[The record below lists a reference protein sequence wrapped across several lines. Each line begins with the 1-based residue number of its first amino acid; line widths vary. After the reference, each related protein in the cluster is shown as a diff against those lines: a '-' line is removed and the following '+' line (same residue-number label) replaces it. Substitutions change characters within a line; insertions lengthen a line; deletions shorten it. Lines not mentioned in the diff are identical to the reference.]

1 MSFKRYSKEE
11 LVFGRKE
18 NKEKYLIYS
27 AKTRGIH
34 IVPKRVYRI
43 WMECNSSPIS
53 KICRKTKF
61 SRRDIKKILSLLIKR
76 GLIKVG

>member
-1 MSFKRYSKEE
+1 MNLKCYSKEE

-34 IVPKRVYRI
+34 IVSKRIYRV
-43 WMECNSSPIS
+43 WKECDSSSIS
-53 KICRKTKF
+53 EICHKTKF
-61 SRRDIKKILSLLIKR
+61 SEKDIKKILSLLIKR
-76 GLIKVG
+76 NLIEVD